1 MLVCYLHYNGYKP
14 PKLAGIF
21 HCTGC
26 CVLFISVTAL
36 LMGEVYYSSREEPIQ
51 EPKVPDNRD
60 RGVECYEIGVF
71 IIISMDR
78 KVDREH
84 QGKI

>member
-1 MLVCYLHYNGYKP
+1 MAMSLPNLQECFTAPVV
-14 PKLAGIF
+14 
-21 HCTGC
+21 
-26 CVLFISVTAL
+26 VLFISVTAL
-36 LMGEVYYSSREEPIQ
+36 LMGKVYYSLREEPIQ
-51 EPKVPDNRD
+51 EPKVSDNRD
-60 RGVECYEIGVF
+60 RGVGCYEIGVF